1 MTIFIENAS
10 NSASNGTNT
19 GDTFQRGIQNMS
31 EKKMFPKT
39 GISLFPSCS
48 SADVCESVWY
58 CTKDPLITVIG
69 ITATVFAI
77 TGCVA
82 NGLSVYRI
90 CTRKEH
96 GSPTMTMITILSS
109 SNSVSVIITYMPF
122 LASFGHIA
130 DGVQSSLD
138 FKIAAIISASAIT
151 ISGFYVAQLSA
162 LRYLQLRY
170 PLSSL
175 KYITTKTVIF
185 VSAIIFI
192 VNLSICTSLQ
202 FSSGKIF
209 PSTVPFA
216 DFKTRQIKKQI
227 LYTIPIILVIIFHI
241 LKKRAIQNTSRANAI
256 SQKMTRTV
264 SMIIFIH
271 VFSWIISLVPIILMF
286 CFQRDKLHKM
296 SHAIFYTT
304 LLAWILHFG
313 FIPVILVFRSNI
325 KHPVRRNSSR
335 YPLPVY
341 GTNV

>member
-48 SADVCESVWY
+48 SADVCESLWY

-175 KYITTKTVIF
+175 KYITTKT
-185 VSAIIFI
+185 
-192 VNLSICTSLQ
+192 
-202 FSSGKIF
+202 
-209 PSTVPFA
+209 
-216 DFKTRQIKKQI
+216 
-227 LYTIPIILVIIFHI
+227 
-241 LKKRAIQNTSRANAI
+241 
-256 SQKMTRTV
+256 
-264 SMIIFIH
+264 
-271 VFSWIISLVPIILMF
+271 
-286 CFQRDKLHKM
+286 RDKLHKM